1 MQIFMVRLEKK
12 IFWNAKINPLLLLQ
26 YLDDIFCVW
35 ADSLKKLPEFFIYL
49 NSCHP
54 TIKFTMNYS
63 STNIDFLGISIT
75 KNAAKLS
82 TDIFIKDTDSYQYQ
96 HTTSCHLS
104 SCEKFIIY
112 GPAIGIKEAIEKKT

>member
-1 MQIFMVRLEKK
+1 MQICMVVLEKK
-12 IFWNAKINPLLLLQ
+12 IFWNAKVNPLLLLQ

-63 STNIDFLGISIT
+63 STNIDFLT
-75 KNAAKLS
+75 KNAAKLL
-82 TDIFIKDTDSYQYQ
+82 TDIFTKDTDSYQYQ

-104 SCEKFIIY
+104 NCEKFIIY
-112 GPAIGIKEAIEKKT
+112 GPSIGIKEAIEKRS